1 MRSGGAPPV
10 LGLGS
15 SVPPLS
21 VTSVPCVS
29 SVHCFLFSDWRCET
43 VSYHFVI
50 FKQGIRQFARP
61 IVRSKPTKESMTRK
75 SLKALLSS
83 VLLLGG
89 SALTLATGFALN
101 SGGNNS
107 GGNNS
112 GENSNG
118 TQNAPLHV
126 QVDNSPLTR
135 EVKEGNSFAPI
146 VKKVAPSVVKIFV
159 TMKGTSNPLANSDMD
174 FYRRFFGENGL
185 NQMNP
190 GQLHP
195 PTEHG
200 LGSGVIVSADGYI
213 LTNNHVVN
221 NASEI
226 QVALNDGRQF
236 PAKVIGSDSK
246 TDVALIRIKA
256 DNLPAL
262 TLADSDQIE
271 VGDVVLAI
279 GNPFGIGQTVTKGI
293 VSAKDRTTS
302 GEMDEDFIQ
311 TDAAINPGNSGGG
324 LVDTEGRL
332 IGINAEILTH
342 SGGNQGIGFAVPSNL
357 CRWVMDSLVKN
368 GRVERGFLG
377 VMIQNLTPDLA
388 KAFKLDR
395 TTGALVGDVSPGGPA
410 DKAGLKSGDVITQLN
425 GQPIEDASQLKLRV
439 AESTPGSNVQ
449 FGVNRN
455 GEAKTFDVALGK
467 LPENKVAKADEQ
479 SGKARAEALA
489 GVGVADLDQKTRAE
503 MNIPEQVQGAVI
515 TEVAPD
521 SAAYQAGLRP
531 GDVITELNRK
541 PVKSAQ
547 DAIADTEKPSGSE
560 TLVKVWTK
568 GGNHYLTVDES
579 NEG

>member
-1 MRSGGAPPV
+1 
-10 LGLGS
+10 
-15 SVPPLS
+15 
-21 VTSVPCVS
+21 
-29 SVHCFLFSDWRCET
+29 
-43 VSYHFVI
+43 
-50 FKQGIRQFARP
+50 
-61 IVRSKPTKESMTRK
+61 MTRK
-75 SLKALLSS
+75 SLKPLVMSI
-83 VLLLGG
+83 LLLGG
-89 SALTLATGFALN
+89 SALSLATGFAL
-101 SGGNNS
+101 
-107 GGNNS
+107 
-112 GENSNG
+112 SNG
-118 TQNAPLHV
+118 EDANGTKNAPLNV
-126 QVDNSPLTR
+126 QVDNTPLAR
-135 EVKEGNSFAPI
+135 DVKEGTSFAPI

-159 TMKGTSNPLANSDMD
+159 TMKGANNPLANNDMD
-174 FYRRFFGENGL
+174 FFRRFFGENGPNQ

-190 GQLHP
+190 GQVRP
-195 PTEHG
+195 PMEHG
-200 LGSGVIVSADGYI
+200 LGSGVIVSPDGYI

-221 NASEI
+221 SASEI
-226 QVALNDGRQF
+226 LVSLNDGRQF
-236 PAKVIGSDSK
+236 PAKVIGSDPK

-256 DNLPAL
+256 DGLPAL
-262 TLADSDQIE
+262 TLADSDKIE
-271 VGDVVLAI
+271 IGDVVLAI

-302 GEMDEDFIQ
+302 GDMDEDFIQ

-332 IGINAEILTH
+332 VGINSAILTH

-395 TTGALVGDVSPGGPA
+395 MTGALVGDVSPGSPA
-410 DKAGLKSGDVITQLN
+410 DKAGIKSGDVITQLN
-425 GQPIEDASQLKLRV
+425 GQPIDDASQLKLRV
-439 AESTPGSNVQ
+439 AESSPGSNVH

-455 GEAKTFDVALGK
+455 GEVKTFDVTLGN
-467 LPENKVAKADEQ
+467 LPENKLAKSDER
-479 SGKARAEALA
+479 SGNARAEALA

-531 GDVITELNRK
+531 GDVITELDRK
-541 PVKSAQ
+541 PVKNAQ
-547 DAIADTEKPSGSE
+547 DAIADTEKPAGNQ

>member
-1 MRSGGAPPV
+1 
-10 LGLGS
+10 
-15 SVPPLS
+15 
-21 VTSVPCVS
+21 
-29 SVHCFLFSDWRCET
+29 
-43 VSYHFVI
+43 
-50 FKQGIRQFARP
+50 
-61 IVRSKPTKESMTRK
+61 MTRK
-75 SLKALLSS
+75 SLRPLALS

-89 SALTLATGFALN
+89 TALSLATGFALN
-101 SGGNNS
+101 SAETG
-107 GGNNS
+107 
-112 GENSNG
+112 NG
-118 TQNAPLHV
+118 TPSSPNAPLHV
-126 QVDNSPLTR
+126 QVDNNPLAR
-135 EVKEGNSFAPI
+135 DVKEGSSFAPI

-159 TMKGTSNPLANSDMD
+159 TMKGANNPLANSDMD
-174 FYRRFFGENGL
+174 FFRRFFGEDGSK
-185 NQMNP
+185 QMNP
-190 GQLHP
+190 GRLRA

-200 LGSGVIVSADGYI
+200 LGSGVIVSSDGYI

-236 PAKVIGSDSK
+236 TAKTIGSDPK

-256 DNLPAL
+256 DNLPAV
-262 TLADSDQIE
+262 TLADSDKTE

-311 TDAAINPGNSGGG
+311 TDAAINPGNSGGA

-332 IGINAEILTH
+332 VGVNSAILTH
-342 SGGNQGIGFAVPSNL
+342 SGGNQGIGFAVPANL

-368 GRVERGFLG
+368 GRVDRGFLG

-388 KAFKLDR
+388 TAFKLDR
-395 TTGALVGDVSPGGPA
+395 TTGALVGDVSPNSPA

-439 AESTPGSNVQ
+439 AQTAPGSKIQ
-449 FGVNRN
+449 IAANRN
-455 GEAKTFDVALGK
+455 GEAKTFDVTLAD
-467 LPENKVAKADEQ
+467 LPDNKVAKTDDQ
-479 SGKARAEALA
+479 SGSAKTETLA
-489 GVGVADLDQKTRAE
+489 GVGVADLDQNARAQL
-503 MNIPEQVQGAVI
+503 NIPAQVQGAVI
-515 TEVAPD
+515 TQVAPD

-541 PVKSAQ
+541 AVKNAQ
-547 DAIADTEKPSGSE
+547 DAIADTDKPAGNQ

-568 GGNHYLTVDES
+568 SGSHYLTVDES
-579 NEG
+579 NES